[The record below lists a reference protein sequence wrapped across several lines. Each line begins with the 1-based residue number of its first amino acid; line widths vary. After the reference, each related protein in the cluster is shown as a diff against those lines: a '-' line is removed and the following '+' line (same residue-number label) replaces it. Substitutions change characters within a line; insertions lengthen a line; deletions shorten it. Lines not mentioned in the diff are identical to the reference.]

1 MCNHYVGNNFLLGVD
16 TLAVKAYNGIT
27 VLTEEQL
34 YNETNMYQ
42 VDPELFDVNGNFIP
56 TTDDSDNSETSNSS
70 DESGDNETTNKT
82 QYNIS
87 YDMSTKYNCS
97 VMDYAQITVLTHGL
111 GSGAGIW
118 SNNFSST
125 KTSDISFAYDSSS
138 LIAK

>member
-1 MCNHYVGNNFLLGVD
+1 MSKNFRNFGLILCAITMLVAIFLLGVD

-42 VDPELFDVNGNFIP
+42 VDPELFDGNGNFIP
-56 TTDDSDNSETSNSS
+56 TTDDSENSEISNSS

-97 VMDYAQITVLTHGL
+97 VMD
-111 GSGAGIW
+111 
-118 SNNFSST
+118 
-125 KTSDISFAYDSSS
+125 
-138 LIAK
+138 